1 LQLSPDGRYLLDVER
16 EASGIVLWNLE
27 TGEKVQCLY
36 CDRELPRSRPNQ
48 PPDTPNAALDPTS
61 GQNDIPLRAV
71 IAWGNELAL
80 WNMETGEQL
89 QAFSIT
95 RGNVL
100 YLDFSPDG
108 QTILV
113 LSRPEDSTS
122 VPRLT
127 PASAS
132 GQSLELIRVDVTTG
146 AELNRIPL
154 ENASSVA
161 VFTPDGT
168 QAAVSVQMIISSEH
182 EDEEHAEEELSD
194 SANVVRLINLETGAM
209 GPPFVGHDLLI
220 NSIDF
225 SSDGQFMVTGSN
237 DMTAIVWRVAD
248 GTIVKQFPELAVVR
262 HAIFSPDGSLVL
274 TIVEDNTAALW
285 QVETPSIE
293 EIVKWTWDNRK
304 ARELRP
310 GECARYQ
317 IEELCS

>member
-1 LQLSPDGRYLLDVER
+1 
-16 EASGIVLWNLE
+16 
-27 TGEKVQCLY
+27 
-36 CDRELPRSRPNQ
+36 
-48 PPDTPNAALDPTS
+48 
-61 GQNDIPLRAV
+61 
-71 IAWGNELAL
+71 
-80 WNMETGEQL
+80 
-89 QAFSIT
+89 
-95 RGNVL
+95 
-100 YLDFSPDG
+100 
-108 QTILV
+108 
-113 LSRPEDSTS
+113 
-122 VPRLT
+122 
-127 PASAS
+127 
-132 GQSLELIRVDVTTG
+132 
-146 AELNRIPL
+146 L

-225 SSDGQFMVTGSN
+225 SSDGQFIVTGSN

-248 GTIVKQFPELAVVR
+248 GTIVKQFPELAVVQN
-262 HAIFSPDGSLVL
+262 AIFSPDGSLVL